1 MKLPAILALNTL
13 LENTHKNLRR
23 AVIMNHLMARK
34 RKMMKMMKMRK
45 MRKLT
50 LLQNV
55 HLVGLV

>member
-34 RKMMKMMKMRK
+34 RKMMKMRK
-45 MRKLT
+45 IRKLT

>member
-23 AVIMNHLMARK
+23 AVIMNHSMARK
-34 RKMMKMMKMRK
+34 RKMRK
-45 MRKLT
+45 IRKLT

>member
-23 AVIMNHLMARK
+23 AVIMNHSMARK
-34 RKMMKMMKMRK
+34 RKMRKMRK
-45 MRKLT
+45 IRKLT

>member
-23 AVIMNHLMARK
+23 AVIMNHSMARK
-34 RKMMKMMKMRK
+34 RKMKKMRK
-45 MRKLT
+45 IRKLT